1 MSKLTRS
8 IQTFLFTAM
17 AFAAQ
22 APYQTVASA
31 AEFDPALTGRVSM
44 NGAIISSACDIDTG
58 DGYQS
63 IVMPSETRTHIKRS
77 GEGEPQDFSIQ
88 LTHCSLDSLEE
99 PAAWQYINIIFEG
112 DEDTGMFRV
121 NGNASGVAL
130 ELRDRNGTIIHPG
143 QAVSW
148 QQESVEDNRLD
159 YQIKLKNNM
168 RDLVVGDY
176 SAIIR
181 YRIEYF

>member
-1 MSKLTRS
+1 MGKLMLS
-8 IQTFLFTAM
+8 VQTLVFTAM

-22 APYQTVASA
+22 ASYQTVASA
-31 AEFDPALTGRVSM
+31 AEFDPSLTGRVSM

-63 IVMPSETRTHIKRS
+63 ITMPSETRTHIKRT

-88 LTHCSLDSLEE
+88 LTNCSLDSLEE

-112 DEDTGMFRV
+112 DEDAGMFRV
-121 NGNASGVAL
+121 QGDAGGVAL
-130 ELRDRNGTIIHPG
+130 ELLESDGTIIHPG
-143 QAVSW
+143 KAVSW
-148 QQESVEDNRLD
+148 QQSSVTGNRLD
-159 YQIKLKNNM
+159 YQIRLKNTL

-176 SAIIR
+176 NAIIR

>member
-1 MSKLTRS
+1 MLSV
-8 IQTFLFTAM
+8 QTLIFTAM

-22 APYQTVASA
+22 ASYQSIASA
-31 AEFDPALTGRVSM
+31 ADFDPTLTGRVSM

-63 IVMPSETRTHIKRS
+63 IAMPSETRTHIKRT
-77 GEGEPQDFSIQ
+77 GEGEPQDFSIR
-88 LTHCSLDSLEE
+88 LTNCALDSLEE
-99 PAAWQYINIIFEG
+99 PAAWQYINITFEG

-121 NGNASGVAL
+121 QGNAGGVAL
-130 ELRDRNGTIIHPG
+130 ELLDSDGVIIHPG
-143 QAVSW
+143 KAVSW
-148 QQESVEDNRLD
+148 QQESVADNRLN
-159 YQIKLKNNM
+159 YRIRLKNTM